1 MKYMFLSDIH
11 GSIGS
16 LRRALDFYTDARC
29 DMLLLLGDIINYG
42 PRNRIPDDIDPAAV
56 AARLNSMRDD
66 IVAVRGNCDSEVD
79 QMLLKFPIMADYAVV
94 TDGGRRIFITHGH
107 IYNEDNMPVLRNGV
121 FVYGHTHLW
130 KLARREGCVVCNTG
144 SVTFPKEGREPTFAL
159 YDDGVM
165 SVRRLDGSVVE
176 QLAL

>member
-1 MKYMFLSDIH
+1 
-11 GSIGS
+11 
-16 LRRALDFYTDARC
+16 
-29 DMLLLLGDIINYG
+29 
-42 PRNRIPDDIDPAAV
+42 
-56 AARLNSMRDD
+56 MRDD

-176 QLAL
+176 QLTL

>member
-29 DMLLLLGDIINYG
+29 DMLLLLGD
-42 PRNRIPDDIDPAAV
+42 
-56 AARLNSMRDD
+56 MRDD

-107 IYNEDNMPVLRNGV
+107 IYNEDNMPVLRNDV

-130 KLARREGCVVCNTG
+130 KLARRDGCVVCNTG

-176 QLAL
+176 QLTL

>member
-11 GSIGS
+11 GSIGR

-130 KLARREGCVVCNTG
+130 KLARREDYYTKAKHVLNVDLLDNYEKIKV
-144 SVTFPKEGREPTFAL
+144 SVERLRE
-159 YDDGVM
+159 M
-165 SVRRLDGSVVE
+165 LDI
-176 QLAL
+176 